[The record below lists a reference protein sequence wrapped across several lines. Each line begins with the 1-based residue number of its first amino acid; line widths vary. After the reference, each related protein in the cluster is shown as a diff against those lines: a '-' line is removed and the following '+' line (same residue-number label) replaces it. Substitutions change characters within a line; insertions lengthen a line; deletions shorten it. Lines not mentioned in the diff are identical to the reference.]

1 MFRKIHCDWFLSD
14 GIFAP
19 VRLDAPMFIE
29 DALVSAGRIR
39 ADLTNEEHMAV
50 EWIYRREWRYRTEF
64 SLDAAERTF
73 LRLSGLKGSWRALIN
88 GAEAARGKSSSAV
101 FEISAN
107 LAARNLLEVCFDADT
122 SGEMQPVTGFSGS
135 RRTSTPCFFFRAR
148 AASSMARVCP
158 AARAKAPM
166 RAWDKM

>member
-73 LRLSGLKGSWRALIN
+73 LRLS
-88 GAEAARGKSSSAV
+88 
-101 FEISAN
+101 
-107 LAARNLLEVCFDADT
+107 
-122 SGEMQPVTGFSGS
+122 
-135 RRTSTPCFFFRAR
+135 
-148 AASSMARVCP
+148 
-158 AARAKAPM
+158 
-166 RAWDKM
+166 